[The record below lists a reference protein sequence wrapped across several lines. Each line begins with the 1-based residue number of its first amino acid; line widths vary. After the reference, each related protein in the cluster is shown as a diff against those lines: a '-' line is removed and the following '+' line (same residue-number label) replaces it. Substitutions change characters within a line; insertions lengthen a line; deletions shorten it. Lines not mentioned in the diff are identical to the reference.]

1 MTRAINLLLIA
12 AAATGLIFGGY
23 WVGHAVW
30 QTGEDNRRAVE
41 GTQTVAT
48 TPAPARKSAA
58 PGASDS
64 QVRNALLI
72 TGAIVVLAATFSAL
86 GSANRHLH
94 RRRRRE
100 RWHA

>member
-1 MTRAINLLLIA
+1 MTRAINFVLIA
-12 AAATGLIFGGY
+12 AAAAALIFGGY

-48 TPAPARKSAA
+48 TTAAARKSAA
-58 PGASDS
+58 PGASGS
-64 QVRNALLI
+64 QVRTALLI
-72 TGAIVVLAATFSAL
+72 TGAIVALAATFSAL

-94 RRRRRE
+94 RRRSRE
-100 RWHA
+100 RWQA